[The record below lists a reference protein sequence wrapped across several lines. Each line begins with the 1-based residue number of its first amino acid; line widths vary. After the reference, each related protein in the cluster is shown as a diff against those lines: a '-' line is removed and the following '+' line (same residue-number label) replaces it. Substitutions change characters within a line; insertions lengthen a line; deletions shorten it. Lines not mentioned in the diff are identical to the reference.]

1 MDAAQQIELKR
12 LQTNTQPDQLDQPGP
27 GPYVFDRRRAVR
39 SPASG
44 QRLGVVFG
52 AAGGRWLLPLELR
65 DTSASGV
72 GLVCGQQLEP
82 GDRVTLYDE
91 GRRATFIKGRVARCQ
106 PRDDGAFDLGLSI

>member
-12 LQTNTQPDQLDQPGP
+12 LQTKTPGDAVPDP
-27 GPYVFDRRRAVR
+27 GPYPFDRRRAVR
-39 SPASG
+39 SPAHG

-52 AAGGRWLLPLELR
+52 VEGGRWLLPLELR

-72 GLVCGQQLEP
+72 GLVARQQLEP

-91 GRRATFIKGRVARCQ
+91 GRRATFIKGYVARCQ
-106 PRDDGAFDLGLSI
+106 AREDGQFDLGLSI